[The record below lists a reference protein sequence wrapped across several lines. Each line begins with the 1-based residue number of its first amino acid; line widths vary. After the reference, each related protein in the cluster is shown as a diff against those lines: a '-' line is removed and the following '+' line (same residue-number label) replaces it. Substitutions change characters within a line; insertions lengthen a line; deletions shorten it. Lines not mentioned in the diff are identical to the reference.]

1 MIAENETREVK
12 TMKMVGKVNLGYIY
26 DAARKG
32 AKYSI
37 NGGKS
42 WLNAGEFMEA
52 VAKALH
58 GLDAGK
64 DANTRFDEGSDV
76 PEYHASVKSSKASL
90 TNCKL
95 ADDFEGSVR
104 AYFEQVASSEFWYV
118 TMTDEIVTIYKM
130 DATKFEQFIRR
141 FAKLNERGVIRFAAT
156 STKMLMW
163 LNANV

>member
-1 MIAENETREVK
+1 
-12 TMKMVGKVNLGYIY
+12 MKVMGKVNLSYVY

-52 VAKALH
+52 VAKAMH

-64 DANTRFDEGSDV
+64 DANTRFNEGSDV
-76 PEYHASVKSSKASL
+76 PEFHASVKSSKASL

-118 TMTDEIVTIYKM
+118 TMVDELATIYKM
-130 DATKFEQFIRR
+130 NAKTFERFIRK
-141 FAKLNERGVIRFAAT
+141 FAKLNERGVIRFATT
-156 STKMLMW
+156 SAKMLAW
-163 LNANV
+163 LDTNA

>member
-1 MIAENETREVK
+1 MKMTREI
-12 TMKMVGKVNLGYIY
+12 NLTYTY

-42 WLNAGEFMEA
+42 WLNGGEFLEA

-58 GLDAGK
+58 GLDPHK

-76 PEYHASVKSSKASL
+76 PEFNASVKSSKASL
-90 TNCKL
+90 TNMKL
-95 ADDFEGSVR
+95 ADSFEASLT

-118 TMTDEIVTIYKM
+118 TITDELATIYKM
-130 DATKFEQFIRR
+130 NATKFEKFLRK
-141 FAKLNERGVIRFAAT
+141 FSKLNERGVIRIAAT
-156 STKMLMW
+156 SSKMLAW
-163 LNANV
+163 LDANA

>member
-1 MIAENETREVK
+1 MKVK
-12 TMKMVGKVNLGYIY
+12 GKVNLSYIY

-52 VAKALH
+52 VAKAMH

-76 PEYHASVKSSKASL
+76 PEFHASVKSSKASL

-118 TMTDEIVTIYKM
+118 TMVDELATVYKM
-130 DATKFEQFIRR
+130 NAKTFERFIRK
-141 FAKLNERGVIRFAAT
+141 FAKLNERGVIRFATT
-156 STKMLMW
+156 SAKMLAW
-163 LNANV
+163 LDTNA

>member
-1 MIAENETREVK
+1 
-12 TMKMVGKVNLGYIY
+12 MKVMGKVNLSYIY

-37 NGGKS
+37 NEGKS

-52 VAKALH
+52 VAKAMH

-64 DANTRFDEGSDV
+64 DANTRFNEGSDV
-76 PEYHASVKSSKASL
+76 PEFHASVKSSKASL

-118 TMTDEIVTIYKM
+118 TMVDELATIYKM
-130 DATKFEQFIRR
+130 NAKTFERFIRK
-141 FAKLNERGVIRFAAT
+141 FAKLNDRGVIRFATT
-156 STKMLMW
+156 SAKMLAW
-163 LNANV
+163 LDTNA

>member
-1 MIAENETREVK
+1 
-12 TMKMVGKVNLGYIY
+12 MKVMGKVNLSYIY

-37 NGGKS
+37 NGGKN

-52 VAKALH
+52 VAKAMH

-76 PEYHASVKSSKASL
+76 PEFHASVKSSKASL

-95 ADDFEGSVR
+95 ADDFESSVR

-118 TMTDEIVTIYKM
+118 TMVDELATIYKM
-130 DATKFEQFIRR
+130 NAKTFERFIRK
-141 FAKLNERGVIRFAAT
+141 FAKLNERGVIRFATT
-156 STKMLMW
+156 SAKMLAW
-163 LNANV
+163 LDTNA

>member
-1 MIAENETREVK
+1 
-12 TMKMVGKVNLGYIY
+12 MKVMGKVNLSYIY

-52 VAKALH
+52 VAKAMH

-76 PEYHASVKSSKASL
+76 PEFHASVKSSKASL

-104 AYFEQVASSEFWYV
+104 VYFEQVASSEFWYV
-118 TMTDEIVTIYKM
+118 TMVDELATIYKM
-130 DATKFEQFIRR
+130 NAKTFERFIRK
-141 FAKLNERGVIRFAAT
+141 FAKLNERGVIRFATT
-156 STKMLMW
+156 SAKMLAW
-163 LNANV
+163 LDTNA

>member
-1 MIAENETREVK
+1 
-12 TMKMVGKVNLGYIY
+12 MKVMGKVNLSYIY

-52 VAKALH
+52 VAKAIH

-64 DANTRFDEGSDV
+64 DANTHFNEGSDV
-76 PEYHASVKSSKASL
+76 PEFHARVKSSKASL

-118 TMTDEIVTIYKM
+118 TMVDELATVYKM
-130 DATKFEQFIRR
+130 NAKTFERFIRK
-141 FAKLNERGVIRFAAT
+141 FAKLNERGVIRFATT
-156 STKMLMW
+156 SAKMLAW
-163 LNANV
+163 LDTNA

>member
-1 MIAENETREVK
+1 
-12 TMKMVGKVNLGYIY
+12 MKVMGKVNLSYIY

-42 WLNAGEFMEA
+42 WLTAGEFMEA
-52 VAKALH
+52 VAKAIH

-64 DANTRFDEGSDV
+64 DANTHFNEGSDV
-76 PEYHASVKSSKASL
+76 PEFHASVKSSKASL

-118 TMTDEIVTIYKM
+118 TMVDELATVYKM
-130 DATKFEQFIRR
+130 NAKTFERFIRK
-141 FAKLNERGVIRFAAT
+141 FAKLNERGVIRFATT
-156 STKMLMW
+156 SAKMLAW
-163 LNANV
+163 LDTNA

>member
-1 MIAENETREVK
+1 
-12 TMKMVGKVNLGYIY
+12 MKMVKTINLNYIY

-42 WLNAGEFMEA
+42 WLNGGEFMEA
-52 VAKALH
+52 VAKSLH

-64 DANTRFDEGSDV
+64 DANTRFNEGSDV

-90 TNCKL
+90 TNMKL

-118 TMTDEIVTIYKM
+118 TMTDELVTIYKM
-130 DATKFEQFIRR
+130 GAKTFERFIRK
-141 FAKLNERGVIRFAAT
+141 FAKLNERGVIRFAST
-156 STKMLMW
+156 SSKMLAW
-163 LNANV
+163 LDTNA

>member
-1 MIAENETREVK
+1 
-12 TMKMVGKVNLGYIY
+12 MKVMGRINLSYIY

-52 VAKALH
+52 IAKAMH

-64 DANTRFDEGSDV
+64 DTNTRFDEGSDV
-76 PEYHASVKSSKASL
+76 PEFHASVKSSKASL

-118 TMTDEIVTIYKM
+118 TIADELVTIYKM
-130 DATKFEQFIRR
+130 NATKFERFLRR
-141 FAKLNERGVIRFAAT
+141 FSKLNERGVIRIAAT
-156 STKMLMW
+156 SAKMLTW
-163 LNANV
+163 LDANA